1 MIALTTILLA
11 IAAQAAAPLPAQDD
25 VRQALADQLAA
36 RCGEDEAC
44 VARQP
49 AVEVRALSCQPAGAD
64 MATCRYESRTGA
76 AAWRAGTNRFRF
88 DLDTSMWAVDEG
100 EAG

>member
-1 MIALTTILLA
+1 MITLASILFALT
-11 IAAQAAAPLPAQDD
+11 AQGASALPSQED
-25 VRQALADQLAA
+25 VRQALSDQLAA

-44 VARQP
+44 IARQP
-49 AVEVRALSCQPAGAD
+49 AVEVRALSCTPAGD
-64 MATCRYESRTGA
+64 DLATCRYQSRTGT

>member
-1 MIALTTILLA
+1 MITLASILFA
-11 IAAQAAAPLPAQDD
+11 IAAQGAAALPSSDD

-44 VARQP
+44 IARQP
-49 AVEVRALSCQPAGAD
+49 AVQVRALSCTAASDG
-64 MATCRYESRTGA
+64 MATCRYESRTGT
-76 AAWRAGTNRFRF
+76 AAWRAGTTRFRF

>member
-1 MIALTTILLA
+1 MITLTSLLLA
-11 IAAQAAAPLPAQDD
+11 IAAQGASTLPAQDD
-25 VRQALADQLAA
+25 VRQALGDQLAA

-44 VARQP
+44 IARQP
-49 AVEVRALSCQPAGAD
+49 AVEVRALSCTPAGDD
-64 MATCRYESRTGA
+64 MATCRYESRTGT

>member
-1 MIALTTILLA
+1 MTALTSILIA
-11 IAAQAAAPLPAQDD
+11 IAAQGAQLLPAQDD

-49 AVEVRALSCQPAGAD
+49 AVEVRALSCAAAGDD
-64 MATCRYESRTGA
+64 MATCRYETRAGTGA
-76 AAWRAGTNRFRF
+76 WRPGTNRFRF

>member
-1 MIALTTILLA
+1 MIMLASLLA
-11 IAAQAAAPLPAQDD
+11 LALQGPATVPSQDD
-25 VRQALADQLAA
+25 VRQALSDQLAA

-44 VARQP
+44 IARQP
-49 AVEVRALSCQPAGAD
+49 AVEVRALSCSAAGDD
-64 MATCRYESRTGA
+64 MVTCRYQTRTGT

-88 DLDTSMWAVDEG
+88 DLDTSMWSVDEG